1 MEVFKTL
8 NAIDVNAQV
17 KKKGNLTYLS
27 WAWAWGKLKD
37 KYPCSTSKVYEREDG
52 RIYWDDGKTAWV
64 KVGVTVN
71 GLEHVEYL
79 PIMDHRNQS
88 IKLEGITSFN
98 VNNSIQRALTKAIA
112 RHGLG
117 LYIYAG
123 EDLPPDDTLED
134 VFSLIETAKADD
146 PDGLKD
152 FMVSNGLNSP
162 GDVKAL
168 KKDALLKLKDDL
180 TKFLG

>member
-1 MEVFKTL
+1 MEVFKQL
-8 NAIDVNAQV
+8 NAIDVNALV
-17 KKKGNLTYLS
+17 KNKGKLTYLS

-37 KYPCSTSKVYEREDG
+37 NYPCSTSKVYEREDG
-52 RIYWDDGKTAWV
+52 RIYWDDNRTAWV

-71 GLEHVEYL
+71 NLEHIEYL

-88 IKLEGITSFN
+88 IKLEAITSFN

-123 EDLPPDDTLED
+123 EDLPPDDTLEE
-134 VFSLIETAKADD
+134 VFSLIEKAKEDD
-146 PDGLKD
+146 PEGLKE
-152 FMVSNGLNSP
+152 FMILNGLSNP
-162 GDVKAL
+162 GDVRAL
-168 KKDALLKLKDDL
+168 KKESLSKLKNDL
-180 TKFLG
+180 AEFLK